1 MPWVYTLA
9 LYLLIAFGIA
19 SANDAAAGQQPMKF
33 TLGQIFTFL
42 FLMLVPFKIIAP
54 FSQITK
60 AADQAIVRRTAAQT
74 AAFAGAALLIAAF
87 LGHRMLRS
95 FGIPFPILALAG
107 GIIFFLVAL
116 QKVLHHLTLH
126 GGDSANSVPGP
137 SMQTAMMPLAFPTIV
152 TPYGIAALLVFFSVS
167 PDVRTTLCIGVIVL
181 LIMLVNLIVM
191 QIISISLQAMQE
203 L

>member
-9 LYLLIAFGIA
+9 LCLLIAIGIA

-33 TLGQIFTFL
+33 TLGHIFTFL

-60 AADQAIVRRTAAQT
+60 AADPALVRRTAAQAT
-74 AAFAGAALLIAAF
+74 EFAGAALLIAAF

-95 FGIPFPILALAG
+95 YGIPFPILALAG

-116 QKVLHHLTLH
+116 QKVLHHLTPH
-126 GGDSANSVPGP
+126 GGDSADSVPGP

-167 PDVRTTLCIGVIVL
+167 PDARTTLCIGVIVL

-191 QIISISLQAMQE
+191 QIISISLQAMQA